1 MTEPVIPVDLP
12 DLRLLGVHQ
21 SVILVADDEAL
32 IRNLV
37 TLLLQHDGYFVLSAA
52 DGHEGLELSR
62 KYPGVID
69 LLITDVEM
77 PRMNGTDL
85 CGHLMEE
92 RPGIKVLVM
101 SGADMSEIVS
111 QNANMPFLPK
121 PFDGETLKAKVR
133 AILAAPVQ
141 QNVRPENSS
150 VMDVRIQAESSEC
163 GITNE
168 DLALRAQM
176 ATAGLFV
183 NSSNGTTTD
192 VSGWRWESCAIGMKL
207 RTRFKAPFYAP
218 WSISTSSA
226 TAPSFQVGCRRSSS
240 TSAV

>member
-1 MTEPVIPVDLP
+1 MTTQHPDRPKGVGANPNPVDLP
-12 DLRLLGVHQ
+12 DLRLLGAHQ

-62 KYPGVID
+62 KYPGAID
-69 LLITDVEM
+69 LLITDMEM

-101 SGADMSEIVS
+101 SGKDISEIIR

-121 PFDGETLKAKVR
+121 PFNGETLKAKVR
-133 AILAAPVQ
+133 AILAAAVL
-141 QNVRPENSS
+141 
-150 VMDVRIQAESSEC
+150 ESSASD
-163 GITNE
+163 G
-168 DLALRAQM
+168 
-176 ATAGLFV
+176 
-183 NSSNGTTTD
+183 
-192 VSGWRWESCAIGMKL
+192 K
-207 RTRFKAPFYAP
+207 
-218 WSISTSSA
+218 
-226 TAPSFQVGCRRSSS
+226 
-240 TSAV
+240 

>member
-1 MTEPVIPVDLP
+1 MTPEPPARLNGEGTSPPTVDLP
-12 DLRLLGVHQ
+12 DLRLPGVHQ
-21 SVILVADDEAL
+21 SVILVADDEPL
-32 IRNLV
+32 IRNIV

-101 SGADMSEIVS
+101 SGMDMKEITT

-121 PFDGETLKAKVR
+121 PFDGETLKARVR
-133 AILAAPVQ
+133 AV
-141 QNVRPENSS
+141 
-150 VMDVRIQAESSEC
+150 
-163 GITNE
+163 
-168 DLALRAQM
+168 LALPV
-176 ATAGLFV
+176 LV
-183 NSSNGTTTD
+183 
-192 VSGWRWESCAIGMKL
+192 
-207 RTRFKAPFYAP
+207 
-218 WSISTSSA
+218 SSA
-226 TAPSFQVGCRRSSS
+226 PDGK
-240 TSAV
+240 